1 MNPNTESS
9 IDNAPSDDDRS
20 SELDASS
27 SDQPLIDDDG
37 AKQSVLRRLVR
48 TLLLGIVLIGGGV
61 FGLYKMRLDIPALN
75 TPKVYAYLDI
85 MVVRAEHLKER
96 VVSRYESSFGKHE
109 EEVKHEEHHIVVTS
123 PMAKDI
129 TIIQEY
135 VCQIHSRRQIDVRS
149 LEDGYLKAIPV
160 REGQEVKE
168 GDLMFEVVPVLYKA
182 RLDAELAER
191 DLAQLEL
198 NYTTTL
204 ADKQGVSQKEVNLY
218 KAKLAKAQAKADLA
232 QAELDFARV
241 KAPFDGIIDRLKQ
254 QQGSLVE
261 KGAVLTTLS
270 DNKVMWVYFNVT
282 EKRYLEYMAETGKK
296 KFKLD
301 VELVLANHNKFPQPG
316 QIDLEHQVGAIE
328 ANFNNQTGN
337 IAFRADF
344 PNPNGLLRNGQ
355 TGTVLINRVS
365 KGAIII
371 PQRATFEN
379 LAKRYAFVVDKEG
392 KVHQREIVIEHELE
406 DIFVIGAGLD
416 VNDKI
421 ILEGIRQVREGEHVE
436 YEYRKPEEVMANQKN
451 KAE

>member
-1 MNPNTESS
+1 MNPNTEPSVVNEPLVDDGASVLDDSS
-9 IDNAPSDDDRS
+9 IDQQIIN
-20 SELDASS
+20 
-27 SDQPLIDDDG
+27 DDG
-37 AKQSVLRRLVR
+37 AKQSILGRLVR
-48 TLLLGIVLIGGGV
+48 TLLLSVVLIGGGV
-61 FGLYKMRLDIPALN
+61 FGLYKMRVDIPALQ

-85 MVVRAEHLKER
+85 MVMRAEQLKER
-96 VVSRYESSFGKHE
+96 IVSRYESSFGKHE

-123 PMAKDI
+123 PMAKDV

-135 VCQIHSRRQIDVRS
+135 VCQIHSRRHIDVCS

-160 REGQEVKE
+160 KEGQEVKE
-168 GDLMFEVVPVLYKA
+168 DDLMFEVVPVLYRA

-198 NYTTTL
+198 NYTKTL

-218 KAKLAKAQAKADLA
+218 QAKLAKAQAKTDLV
-232 QAELDFARV
+232 QAELNFARV
-241 KAPFDGIIDRLKQ
+241 KAPFDGIIDRLQKQ
-254 QQGSLVE
+254 QGTLVS
-261 KGAVLTTLS
+261 KGDVLTTLS

-282 EKRYLEYMAETGKK
+282 EKRYLEYMAETGQNKL
-296 KFKLD
+296 KLD
-301 VELVLANHNKFPQPG
+301 VELVLANHNKFPHPG
-316 QIDLEHQVGAIE
+316 QIDLAHNIGAIE

-344 PNPNGLLRNGQ
+344 PNPHGLLRHGQ

-365 KGAIII
+365 KGAVVI

-392 KVHQREIVIEHELE
+392 KVHQREIVIEHELD
-406 DIFVIGAGLD
+406 DIFVIGGGLD

-421 ILEGIRQVREGEHVE
+421 ILEGILQVRDGDKVE